1 MTNRNKL
8 IAANIFALVALL
20 IILTGSHKLGLEIG
34 ISSDN
39 FVPTVILMLV
49 PQLGFV
55 YSWLSSGAE
64 NKKEVA

>member
-8 IAANIFALVALL
+8 IAANTFALVALL
-20 IILTGSHKLGLEIG
+20 IILTGSNMLGLEIG

-39 FVPTVILMLV
+39 FVPTVILMIV
-49 PQLGFV
+49 PQLGFI
-55 YSWLSSGAE
+55 YSWLSSGTE